1 MYEKSTKNYGDSS
14 DYFMDISGR
23 NISYCGVLGL
33 LPLIA
38 YNRPQNFVGCLLLF
52 AAIFTMIRIFLNLFV
67 GKDNEKD

>member
-1 MYEKSTKNYGDSS
+1 MYEKSTKNYRDSS

-38 YNRPQNFVGCLLLF
+38 YNRPQSFVGCLLLF
-52 AAIFTMIRIFLNLFV
+52 LR
-67 GKDNEKD
+67 